1 MTQHP
6 ANHTGGRLTH
16 LNRHQEDRHDANEE
30 ERGGVDEAA
39 DHVLAQGLDD
49 EGHEGVHLY
58 CVCVCVCGGGGGL
71 GGWDEKNEG
80 QGNMTGQEDRSAPH
94 SSFLHALPLSHPRY
108 AQREIKRARPPFPPP
123 PQRYT
128 QLT

>member
-1 MTQHP
+1 MLLVLECLLCYIAWAGWMTQHP
-6 ANHTGGRLTH
+6 ANHTGGRLSH

-58 CVCVCVCGGGGGL
+58 CVCVWGGGGGV
-71 GGWDEKNEG
+71 GGMG
-80 QGNMTGQEDRSAPH
+80 
-94 SSFLHALPLSHPRY
+94 
-108 AQREIKRARPPFPPP
+108 
-123 PQRYT
+123 
-128 QLT
+128 